1 MASELIGEGNLFKAG
16 FSQDVESS
24 DTFHVVYH
32 GTEGSIPE
40 YAKGDSIEIDGNTCY
55 VLSSKKTL
63 EDDGVMW
70 TLEVAATNSILS
82 AASGI
87 NPIFEQIDID
97 FVETTQPIEF
107 HPNFLDLVQ
116 SSAENATMK
125 AWLKFKAS
133 PLSVRLEK
141 KYLDNPDDPDSTLQ
155 NLPNTITDWADLYN
169 RGIESYITHLPVVT
183 RIREYT
189 AQPMQLGEDL
199 DTKESPPSSGCTPPD
214 GYGDW
219 LKTCD
224 KATYTSTTGKWQ
236 RTEQWTCAAEWP
248 DLLYGGSAS

>member
-1 MASELIGEGNLFKAG
+1 
-16 FSQDVESS
+16 
-24 DTFHVVYH
+24 
-32 GTEGSIPE
+32 
-40 YAKGDSIEIDGNTCY
+40 
-55 VLSSKKTL
+55 
-63 EDDGVMW
+63 
-70 TLEVAATNSILS
+70 
-82 AASGI
+82 
-87 NPIFEQIDID
+87 
-97 FVETTQPIEF
+97 
-107 HPNFLDLVQ
+107 
-116 SSAENATMK
+116 MK

-133 PLSVRLEK
+133 PLAVRLEK

-183 RIREYT
+183 RIREYD
-189 AQPMQLGEDL
+189 AQPMQVGEDL
-199 DTKESPPSSGCTPPD
+199 DTKTSRPSSGCTPPT
-214 GYGDW
+214 GYSDW